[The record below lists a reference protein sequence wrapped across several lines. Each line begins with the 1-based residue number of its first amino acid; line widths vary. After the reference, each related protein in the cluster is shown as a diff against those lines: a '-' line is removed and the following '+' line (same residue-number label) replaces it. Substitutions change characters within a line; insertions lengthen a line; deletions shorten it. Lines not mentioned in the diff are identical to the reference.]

1 MFKKLPEKRIDIEK
15 ASMMSAVMNTVEAVV
30 LVLLLVADFFGVFKT
45 RPFLWQPLLV
55 LAVSALLF
63 EACLSIRDAF
73 IWRDTHRQN
82 EMLKDAWG
90 QLQDLNNQLRMQRH
104 DFLNHFQVVYSLIDM
119 GERGEAMGYIEQVYG
134 QMKKLSSVM
143 KTAKPAVNALLR
155 AKLADAQQ
163 RGIQTEL
170 QVSSDWKNLPMNDWE
185 MCRVLGNILDNAM
198 DALKGA
204 QSPRLCIDIFEDLR
218 AYGFRITNNGP
229 MIAKQVQDRIF
240 SLGFT
245 TKATGQGLGLHI
257 VRELMEGAGGQ
268 IRMHSDEANTF
279 FEGILPRGGDAGER
293 PGEDRTA

>member
-30 LVLLLVADFFGVFKT
+30 LVLLLAADFFGVFKT
-45 RPFLWQPLLV
+45 RPFFWQPLLV

-185 MCRVLGNILDNAM
+185 QNV
-198 DALKGA
+198 
-204 QSPRLCIDIFEDLR
+204 
-218 AYGFRITNNGP
+218 
-229 MIAKQVQDRIF
+229 
-240 SLGFT
+240 
-245 TKATGQGLGLHI
+245 
-257 VRELMEGAGGQ
+257 
-268 IRMHSDEANTF
+268 
-279 FEGILPRGGDAGER
+279 
-293 PGEDRTA
+293 